1 MGAGLFTAI
10 GILAALQARER
21 TGKGQQV
28 DVGMLDCQV
37 ALLEYAVIR
46 YTTTGEVP
54 GALGTRH
61 PWITPMEAFEAK
73 DGPIV
78 IGVGTKHWTRFCD
91 SVGLP
96 GLAGDP
102 RFATN
107 AVRAQH
113 YDVLRPIVAEVIKTK
128 RVDEWIRKMEEI
140 GIPCGPINTV
150 DRVVADP
157 QVQARE
163 MIAEVEHAGVGKV
176 KMAACPVKL
185 SETPSGIQGPAPTLG
200 QHTEEVLIRL
210 LGYSTEQIET
220 LRQDGVV

>member
-1 MGAGLFTAI
+1 
-10 GILAALQARER
+10 
-21 TGKGQQV
+21 
-28 DVGMLDCQV
+28 
-37 ALLEYAVIR
+37 
-46 YTTTGEVP
+46 
-54 GALGTRH
+54 
-61 PWITPMEAFEAK
+61 
-73 DGPIV
+73 
-78 IGVGTKHWTRFCD
+78 VGTKHWTRFCD

-96 GLAGDP
+96 GLAENP
-102 RFATN
+102 RFETN
-107 AVRAQH
+107 ALRTEH
-113 YDVLRPIVAEVIKTK
+113 YKELRPILAEVIKTK
-128 RVDEWIRKMEEI
+128 RVEEWIGEMEEI

-210 LGYSTEQIET
+210 LGYSTEQVET
-220 LRQDGVV
+220 FRQEGVV